1 MPKNIEKK
9 KINLELTKLF
19 IAFPVAGTSEE
30 DQEMRLRI
38 FRDTLEHMPAWAVG
52 KACAK
57 FISGKVEGVNKG
69 YPPSPPQLADAT
81 RDILSTSKSAKS
93 AKPGELHGRVFYDG
107 EAPVVFVKP
116 DDPMWDSL
124 SEMHRRI
131 KGYVPRAY
139 QSSYTTEPGFFFP
152 ARYFEELAVA

>member
-9 KINLELTKLF
+9 KVNLELAKLF
-19 IAFPVAGTSEE
+19 VAFPVAGASDKE
-30 DQEMRLRI
+30 QEMRLRI
-38 FRDTLEHMPAWAVG
+38 FRDVLEHMPAWAVG

-69 YPPSPPQLADAT
+69 YAPSPAQLADAT
-81 RDILSTSKSAKS
+81 RDILSTSKTAE
-93 AKPGELHGRVFYDG
+93 PGELHGRVFYDG

-124 SEMHRRI
+124 SEMHQRI
-131 KGYVPRAY
+131 KSYVPRAY

-152 ARYFEELAVA
+152 ARYFEELEVA